1 MSTVVTIEVSRPGDA
16 YDLFRSGA
24 EFDVHL
30 AAPSEGR
37 FGGTGPCLC
46 GFNRFAEDVGFSVG
60 GGFSG
65 PGYTHHPC
73 AVCAELIGDR
83 TVTGTHKALFVSAVN
98 A

>member
-30 AAPSEGR
+30 AGR
-37 FGGTGPCLC
+37 LERGGTGPCLC

-73 AVCAELIGDR
+73 RGCAALAGDR
-83 TVTGTHKALFVSAVN
+83 VVTGTHRELFANATAVN
-98 A
+98 E